1 MLDVSAC
8 RRVSIKGLRLMFFLD
23 GRSNHCLRFRDYI
36 ELFLDIIYI
45 HELEIETV
53 IGIYDWERKQKQT
66 VSIDLEMATDIRSSA
81 EIDSIERALDY
92 KAIAKRLIDF
102 VEGSEFFLVETLA
115 EQIAHL
121 VLSEFDVPWLKLR
134 LGKLGAVRGSRDV
147 GVIIERGK
155 KES

>member
-1 MLDVSAC
+1 M
-8 RRVSIKGLRLMFFLD
+8 
-23 GRSNHCLRFRDYI
+23 
-36 ELFLDIIYI
+36 DIIYI

-53 IGIYDWERKQKQT
+53 IGIYDWERKQKQI

-102 VEGSEFFLVETLA
+102 VEGSKFFLVETLA
-115 EQIAHL
+115 EQISHL

-134 LGKLGAVRGSRDV
+134 LGKPGAVRGSRDV

-155 KES
+155 RNRNGRM

>member
-1 MLDVSAC
+1 
-8 RRVSIKGLRLMFFLD
+8 MFFLD

-115 EQIAHL
+115 EQISHL

-134 LGKLGAVRGSRDV
+134 LGKPGAARGSRDV